1 VICVKALQNKLTEES
16 NENESDAVY
25 IQALGKADP
34 ATGMTRSNLDL
45 QYLFTEGTESSV

>member
-1 VICVKALQNKLTEES
+1 MCVKALQNELTEDA
-16 NENESDAVY
+16 NENESDTLY
-25 IQALGKADP
+25 TQALGKADP